1 MEGLLV
7 EILRDKG
14 ISKAKIKPKLEFPAL
29 EMERFQTKICGIFY
43 DQWV

>member
-14 ISKAKIKPKLEFPAL
+14 ILKVKIKLKLEFLVL
-29 EMERFQTKICGIFY
+29 EMERF
-43 DQWV
+43 